1 MEVGDHFNETDEDV
15 IREVT
20 EIRVEDGITPCTKIG
35 SDSEDTEEECDLSHV
50 EGCVN
55 SRKKCKTE
63 GFADYD
69 VYDIY
74 KMNLKELKQ
83 ALKLAKQ
90 STTGPKVLL
99 CDHMIHALQP
109 NQSSVT

>member
-1 MEVGDHFNETDEDV
+1 MY
-15 IREVT
+15 
-20 EIRVEDGITPCTKIG
+20 KIG

-55 SRKKCKTE
+55 SRKKYKAE

-74 KMNLKELKQ
+74 KMNLKELQ
-83 ALKLAKQ
+83 QDLNVRDTVA
-90 STTGPKVLL
+90 
-99 CDHMIHALQP
+99 
-109 NQSSVT
+109 